1 MIFIKNKFQILIFCL
16 VFCNNI
22 LYAFEWQFSKSVD
35 GIQIYTK
42 TIDNSK
48 ISEFKGITIVD
59 ARIEVVGMVL
69 RDISAYTQW
78 MSGCMESRIIEKFDE
93 NNLITYYTQETP
105 WPVQNRDVVIK
116 ATTQIDWER
125 GSVIVNFQSIED
137 VRMPP
142 TEKFVRMNEMRG
154 EWQLKYVD
162 RTHTKITFLLK
173 LDPAGAIP
181 AFMVNSSNNNFQY
194 HTLLNLKKMVTQQKY
209 LDAANQSKDRE
220 MIEKYRHQWRS
231 VQ

>member
-1 MIFIKNKFQILIFCL
+1 MTRIRFFGKILLFCL
-16 VFCNNI
+16 LFSNHT
-22 LYAFEWQFSKSVD
+22 LFASEWQFSKAAD

-42 TIDNSK
+42 ALDNSN
-48 ISEFKGITIVD
+48 IAEFKGITIVN

-69 RDISAYTQW
+69 RDIPAYPQW

-116 ATTQIDWER
+116 ATTQIDWEH
-125 GSVIVNFQSIED
+125 GLVVVNIQSIKD
-137 VRMPP
+137 SRIPP

-154 EWQLKYVD
+154 EWRLEYVD
-162 RTHTKITFLLK
+162 RERTKVTFLLK

-194 HTLLNLKKMVTQQKY
+194 HTLLSLKKMVTNQKY
-209 LDAANQSKDRE
+209 LDAANQSKDKE
-220 MIEKYRHQWRS
+220 MVEKYVHQWRS

>member
-1 MIFIKNKFQILIFCL
+1 MLLFCL
-16 VFCNNI
+16 FFYSYG
-22 LYAFEWQFSKSVD
+22 LYASEWVFSKEVD

-42 TIDNSK
+42 ATDNSK
-48 ISEFKGITIVD
+48 ISEFKGITIVK

-69 RDISAYTQW
+69 RDIPAYPQW
-78 MSGCMESRIIEKFDE
+78 MSGCMESRVIEKFDE

-116 ATTQIDWER
+116 ATTQINWER
-125 GSVIVNFQSIED
+125 GLVVVNIQSITD
-137 VRMPP
+137 SRVPP

-154 EWQLKYVD
+154 EWRLEYVD
-162 RTHTKITFLLK
+162 RERTKVTFVLK

-194 HTLLNLKKMVTQQKY
+194 HTLLGLKKMVTQQKY
-209 LDAANQSKDRE
+209 LDAANQSKDK
-220 MIEKYRHQWRS
+220 EKVEKHLH
-231 VQ
+231 